1 MTHRPP
7 TTSCSVNS
15 HRPPI
20 DTWGKI
26 RIRPDG
32 PYLRL
37 PDFFREH
44 TPAPDIYLGG
54 QYGPSPTPRFRIL
67 SVAVSEWTPDMTNA
81 RPAHGVCGF
90 TSILVYIGERGYPQ
104 PHPCLP
110 NTHRPPTYTWGDNTD
125 PPRRPFSNPLTS
137 PTPGRTIADQVGPY

>member
-1 MTHRPP
+1 MVTHRPP

-54 QYGPSPTPRFRIL
+54 TIRTL
-67 SVAVSEWTPDMTNA
+67 PDA
-81 RPAHGVCGF
+81 
-90 TSILVYIGERGYPQ
+90 
-104 PHPCLP
+104 
-110 NTHRPPTYTWGDNTD
+110 
-125 PPRRPFSNPLTS
+125 PFSNPLSGSIRIDTR
-137 PTPGRTIADQVGPY
+137 PAHDVCWFGGVVTRLRGAIVPPDVREDIALLNSILVYVVERGYRY